1 MVKRCSIFDM
11 GRLKDVYREFG
22 WPSENYRKEERM
34 EKVKEV
40 WEIFCEN
47 AATVATWSSEEATLH
62 LSTLTS
68 RAVALGRIVG
78 ILSISSMV
86 SWLSLYNALLC
97 LSHLISRHCNRH
109 LMVLVPCWQL
119 PSIKS
124 CGVIRS
130 LRCTGLDIPKAV
142 DRKLLPWRCLLV
154 LQVAIQRK
162 GILLRMD
169 GKGKSLA
176 AER

>member
-1 MVKRCSIFDM
+1 MQIPSSEIEAEMVKRCSIFDM

-34 EKVKEV
+34 EKLKEV

-68 RAVALGRIVG
+68 RVVALGRIVG

-86 SWLSLYNALLC
+86 SWLSLYNALL
-97 LSHLISRHCNRH
+97 LPVTSHIAALQQASHGSRA
-109 LMVLVPCWQL
+109 L
-119 PSIKS
+119 
-124 CGVIRS
+124 
-130 LRCTGLDIPKAV
+130 
-142 DRKLLPWRCLLV
+142 
-154 LQVAIQRK
+154 
-162 GILLRMD
+162 
-169 GKGKSLA
+169 LA
-176 AER
+176 APLDQVLWGDSFSSLYWP